1 MTDTV
6 SYILGVAL
14 SGAIGYILGTIT
26 HYRYMRVYG
35 RSLIVPYIPAKGK
48 GVTALL
54 LVLALAVTG
63 TVVAGQLERQRTQ
76 ACQAEFAEALT
87 NRAALTDEDRE
98 LSDEYRD
105 LASDH
110 RAAVDDLVTAIADAR
125 LAPDAD
131 DRTAAAL
138 DRYQIVVTQDRQAR
152 EDLDARRATVAEERK
167 ANPLPEPTC
176 GR

>member
-26 HYRYMRVYG
+26 HYRYMRVHG
-35 RSLIVPYIPAKGK
+35 RSIIVPYIPAKGK

-54 LVLALAVTG
+54 LVMALAVTG
-63 TVVAGQLERQRTQ
+63 TVVTGQLERIRVRN
-76 ACQAEFAEALT
+76 CEAEFQATLT
-87 NRAALTDEDRE
+87 HRAALTDQDRE

-152 EDLDARRATVAEERK
+152 EDLDARRATVTEDRK